1 MLIGVEENGKTF
13 DATDREEGRLIETFD
28 ATDREEVE
36 GRFLEAFSV
45 NVSTIFC

>member
-1 MLIGVEENGKTF
+1 MLIGVVENGK
-13 DATDREEGRLIETFD
+13 TFD

-45 NVSTIFC
+45 NVSMIFC